1 MRDHLRGPYGRT
13 DHVHKGK
20 DCEFV
25 ILKKTKEICQWGQKI
40 VMKKVGIKN
49 LRRNCQYC
57 QLDSVSLDILSVY
70 FPNCLV
76 CRTGLCLVH
85 KLSISLVDK

>member
-13 DHVHKGK
+13 DRVHKGK

-49 LRRNCQYC
+49 LRTN
-57 QLDSVSLDILSVY
+57 SL
-70 FPNCLV
+70 
-76 CRTGLCLVH
+76 
-85 KLSISLVDK
+85 